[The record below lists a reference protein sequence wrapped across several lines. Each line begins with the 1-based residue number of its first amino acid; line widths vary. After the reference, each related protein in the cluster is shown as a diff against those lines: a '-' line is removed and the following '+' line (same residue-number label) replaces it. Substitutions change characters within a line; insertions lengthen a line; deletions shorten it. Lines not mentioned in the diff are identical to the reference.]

1 MRTNNPIRLCRMAV
15 VTLGLAALILFAGS
29 GPAAAQTCT
38 ASNTK
43 SANVVALDQPFFWNR
58 LGAVQPQGMIFALKG
73 DVINKSG
80 NPNDPLTPGQVMLKP
95 TKRPRP
101 LVLRMNVGGCLTVNF
116 QNLLSPV
123 KVDEEQPATRW
134 ASVRAIGMQLVTGI
148 SHDGSYVG
156 QNANSMVAPGG
167 IHPYTFYAEREGPH
181 MMYSA
186 GTTTG
191 GDGDGGSLSDG
202 LFGAINVEPQDAE
215 FYRSQVTAADL
226 ALAASQNPP
235 LPDGHP
241 KVNYN
246 ACYPDGLDCSTKPAT
261 AKPILKMFNGNKE
274 IVHSDLTA
282 IITGPNAG
290 NITTRYPAV
299 KVSPNRQK
307 PFREFTIIYHD
318 ETGAVQAFPQFEQT
332 KGLAPKDVLK
342 FTLHSVRDS
351 FAINY
356 GTGGIGA
363 EILANRLK
371 VGPMFDC
378 TDCAFEEF
386 FLSAWAVGDPA
397 QVVNVPA
404 NAPCTIDQLRHPDDF
419 GGCTPT
425 PGRKAQKVFYPDD
438 PSNVYHSYIGDHVK
452 FRVLHGGSKEHHIHH
467 LHAHQWL
474 RTPDSDNSNYLD
486 SQALGPGFSFTGE
499 ITYNG
504 SGNRNQTVG
513 DAIFHCHFYP
523 HFAQGM
529 WSLWRNHDV
538 FEVGT
543 ALDEKG
549 IPAPGS
555 RALPD
560 GEILAGTPI
569 PAIVPM
575 PTYPMAPL
583 PQRQVSIVN
592 GQVVLGTVTALPGN
606 PGYPFFVSGVAGHC
620 PPGPPLDF
628 AQDPGGNPIDGG
640 LPRNVVVGGTVNEV
654 HNRLSFQKVLV
665 TANAEE
671 RPETGTPEEVAAMQ
685 FHAAASW
692 PTFLPDGTASSFITN
707 GKPAVSGAP
716 FADPCKGDP
725 ITPNPTIRNITYKAA
740 AIQFDLPLNKSGWH
754 TPQARIL
761 TLWNDVAPT
770 LAGTKPAEPLFFRAN
785 TWDCITYWHTNL
797 MPRDYVQDDFQ
808 VLTPTPIIGQHI
820 HLVKFDVTSSDG
832 AANGFNYMD
841 GTNAPEETRSKIAA
855 INAFGGL
862 KKYNSNTRVNLT
874 PKPHPFFTAAAYNGA
889 QTTIQRWFVDD
900 TLNVLGQDRTLQ
912 TVFTHDHFGPST
924 HQQVGLYAG
933 LVVEKRNAQW
943 LNNENGTLLGN
954 SPPGAPCGSAL
965 GCDGGPTSWQA
976 VIQLPT
982 ATDSFREYLLEF
994 SDFMLAYYKSGGLAG
1009 TVPVADPQ
1017 NAINPPA
1024 KKEEVLPINLEKI
1037 PLGAPCPDG
1046 KNSPPCPE
1054 TIAAADPGTMI
1065 VNYRNEPLA
1074 LRVWD
1079 PVTRK
1084 QAGGASGDLSMAFRS
1099 NVTRQLPELNDPPSA
1114 WVVKPLSSGVLTGDP
1129 ATPLMR
1135 AYQKDN
1141 VRVRVLVGAHEEGH
1155 NFSINGAKWF
1165 FEPGVPSSG
1174 WRNSQ
1179 MMGISEHFEFQMP
1192 HFINPFGKSERPFG
1206 DFLYAPGSATD
1217 DLWNGLWG
1225 ILRLYR
1231 DGQPNL
1237 IALPGNP
1244 QGPAASAPAAIN
1256 DPNVTTRV
1264 SVDLDAANDPDTTTT
1279 TESANIAPTD
1289 NTLTD
1294 PTDIESDPGTASTT
1308 TTAQAQAA
1316 SGTPDPPPIT
1326 ASGRIG
1332 IFDKGACPRSASTPL
1347 RIFDV
1352 SAILASDILPIET
1365 VTGQRTL
1372 VYNKR
1377 NTIVN
1382 RIDPAAPPETQA
1394 GPLHDPTA
1402 IMFVRTLD
1410 LQPDPTRPGKVR
1422 LRPNLRAE
1430 PLILR
1435 ANAGDCIA
1443 VVLRNLLP
1451 GTPPDLD
1458 GWNTLPLLLDDFGV
1472 TFDPFNANQLKPSKH
1487 VGLHPQLL
1495 TYNVHRS
1502 DGNNVGFNRIS
1513 TAAPGGIQTYLW
1525 YAGVQDVSNTGT
1537 VSFTPVEF
1545 GATNLVPSDRL
1556 KHTNKGAFGAL
1567 MIEPAGAT
1575 WTVDT
1580 DPSPAPPNTGITR
1593 ASATINNGTAS
1604 FREFVTI
1611 FQSDVN
1617 LRYKSGDAVKSISDD
1632 DDPEDSAQKGVN
1644 YRAEPVWFRM
1654 GYLPQTPF
1662 NITRDQDFFDVL
1674 SNNKVG
1680 GDPVTPIFTALPNQ
1694 ATRFRVLN
1702 PGGHA
1707 RNNVFALHAH
1717 IWEEEPWTTNGLSQG
1732 TNPISEWKG
1741 AQYGNGATSHDNF
1754 LLKNGAGGK
1763 FGIQGDMLY
1772 RTFQSFQFDGG
1783 IWGIFRVQSSPQP

>member
-1 MRTNNPIRLCRMAV
+1 MTTNIPIRYSRMAV
-15 VTLGLAALILFAGS
+15 MTLGIVALALSAIA
-29 GPAAAQTCT
+29 GPAVAQTCN
-38 ASNTK
+38 ASNQK
-43 SANVVALDQPFFWNR
+43 VANVVALDQPFFWNR
-58 LGAVQPQGMIFALKG
+58 LGTVQPQGMIFALKG

-101 LVLRMNVGGCLTVNF
+101 LVLRMNVGECLTVNF
-116 QNLLSPV
+116 QNLLSLT
-123 KVDEEQPATRW
+123 KADEEQPATRW
-134 ASVRAIGMQLVTGI
+134 ASVRVIGMQLITNIG
-148 SHDGSYVG
+148 HDGSYVG
-156 QNANSMVAPGG
+156 QNGNSLVAPGG

-181 MMYSA
+181 MLYSA

-191 GDGDGGSLSDG
+191 GEGDGGSLSDG
-202 LFGAINVEPQDAE
+202 LFGAVNVEPQSAE
-215 FYRSQVTAADL
+215 YYRSQVTAADL
-226 ALAASQNPP
+226 ALAASQSPP

-241 KVNYN
+241 KINYN
-246 ACYPDGLDCSTKPAT
+246 ACYPDGLDCATKPAT

-290 NITTRYPAV
+290 NITPTYPQV
-299 KVSPNRQK
+299 KVSPQRQK

-318 ETGAVQAFPQFEQT
+318 EIGAVQAFPQFEQT
-332 KGLAPKDVLK
+332 KGLAPNDVLK
-342 FTLHSVRDS
+342 FTLHSVRDA

-378 TDCAFEEF
+378 TDCSFEEF
-386 FLSAWAVGDPA
+386 FLSSWAVADPA
-397 QVVNVPA
+397 MVVNVPA
-404 NAPCTIDQLRHPDDF
+404 NAPCTINQLRHPDDF

-425 PGRKAQKVFYPDD
+425 PGRKAQKAFYPDD

-486 SQALGPGFSFTGE
+486 SQALGPGYSFTGE

-538 FEVGT
+538 FEAGT

-560 GEILAGTPI
+560 AEILAGTPI

-575 PTYPMAPL
+575 PKYPMAPL

-592 GQVVLGTVTALPGN
+592 GQVVLGAITALPGN
-606 PGYPFFVSGVAGHC
+606 PGYPFFVSAVAGHC

-628 AQDPGGNPIDGG
+628 AVDPNTGNRIDGG
-640 LPRNVVVGGTVNEV
+640 LPRNVIVGGTANEV

-671 RPETGTPEEVAAMQ
+671 RPETGTPEEVAAMN

-692 PTFLPDGTASSFITN
+692 PTLLPDGTAGSFITN
-707 GKPAVSGAP
+707 GKPPVAGAP
-716 FADPCKGDP
+716 YAEPCKGDP

-761 TLWNDVAPT
+761 TLWNDVGPT

-797 MPRDYVQDDFQ
+797 MPRDYAQDDFQ

-820 HLVKFDVTSSDG
+820 HLVKFDVTASDG

-862 KKYNSNTRVNLT
+862 KQYNSNTRVNLT
-874 PKPHPFFTAAAYNGA
+874 PKPHPFFTSPVYNGA

-912 TVFTHDHFGPST
+912 TVFTHDHLSPST
-924 HQQVGLYAG
+924 HQEVGLYAG
-933 LVVEKRNAQW
+933 LVVEKNNARW

-954 SPPGAPCGSAL
+954 SPPGAPCGNAL
-965 GCDGGPTSWQA
+965 NCDGGPTSWQA
-976 VIQLPT
+976 VIQLPV

-994 SDFMLAYYKSGGLAG
+994 ADFQLAYYKPGGIEG
-1009 TVPVADPQ
+1009 GVPVADVK

-1024 KKEEVLPINLEKI
+1024 KREAALPVNLEKI
-1037 PLGAPCPDG
+1037 PVNAPCPDG
-1046 KNSPPCPE
+1046 ANSPPCPE
-1054 TIAAADPGTMI
+1054 AIAAADPGTMT
-1065 VNYRNEPLA
+1065 VNYRNEPIA

-1079 PVTRK
+1079 PVTRD
-1084 QAGGASGDLSMAFRS
+1084 QANGAAGDLSMAFRS
-1099 NVTRQLPELNDPPSA
+1099 NLTRQLPELNAPPSS
-1114 WVVKPLSSGVLTGDP
+1114 WLVKPLSSGVLTGDP
-1129 ATPLMR
+1129 ATPLLR

-1141 VRVRVLVGAHEEGH
+1141 VKVRVLVGAHEEGH
-1155 NFSINGAKWF
+1155 NFSINGARWF
-1165 FEPGVPSSG
+1165 FEPGVISSG

-1179 MMGISEHFEFQMP
+1179 MMGISEHFEFEMP
-1192 HFINPFGKSERPFG
+1192 RFINPFGHSERPFG

-1231 DGQPNL
+1231 DAQQNL
-1237 IALPGNP
+1237 ITLPGNT
-1244 QGPAASAPAAIN
+1244 QSFAATTPPS
-1256 DPNVTTRV
+1256 NVTTRV
-1264 SVDLDAANDPDTTTT
+1264 SVDLDAANDPDVPTTTQA
-1279 TESANIAPTD
+1279 ANITPTD
-1289 NTLTD
+1289 TSLAD
-1294 PTDIESDPGTASTT
+1294 PTDIESDPGPAS
-1308 TTAQAQAA
+1308 TAQAAA
-1316 SGTPDPPPIT
+1316 AGGDPAPIT
-1326 ASGRIG
+1326 ATGRIG
-1332 IFDKGACPRSASTPL
+1332 IFEKGACPLSATTPF

-1352 SAILASDILPIET
+1352 TAILARDILPVEP
-1365 VTGQRTL
+1365 VTGTRTL
-1372 VYNKR
+1372 VYNNR

-1402 IMFVRTLD
+1402 IMFVRTID
-1410 LQPDPTRPGKVR
+1410 LQPDPTRPGQLR

-1443 VVLRNLLP
+1443 VVLRNFLP
-1451 GTPPDLD
+1451 NNPPDLD
-1458 GWNTLPLLLDDFGV
+1458 GWNTLPLLLDDLGG

-1525 YAGVQDVSNTGT
+1525 YAGVMSFSTNGT
-1537 VSFTPVEF
+1537 ITFKPAEF
-1545 GATNLVPSDRL
+1545 GATNLVPSDRI
-1556 KHTNKGAFGAL
+1556 KHTNKGGFGAL
-1567 MIEPAGAT
+1567 MIEPQDAT

-1580 DPSPAPPNTGITR
+1580 DASPAPPDTGITR
-1593 ASATINNGTAS
+1593 ASATVKSAASGT
-1604 FREFVTI
+1604 FKEFVTI
-1611 FQSDVN
+1611 FQTDVN
-1617 LRYKSGDAVKSISDD
+1617 LRYKSGNAVKSVSDD

-1644 YRAEPVWFRM
+1644 YRTEPLWFRM

-1662 NITRDQDFFDVL
+1662 EITRDQDFFDVL
-1674 SNNKVG
+1674 SNSKVG
-1680 GDPVTPIFTALPNQ
+1680 GDPVTPIFTATPNV

-1707 RNNVFALHAH
+1707 RNNVFTLHGH
-1717 IWEEEPWTTNGLSQG
+1717 IWEEEPWVDNSGFNLDS
-1732 TNPISEWKG
+1732 NPLSEWKG

-1754 LLKNGAGGK
+1754 LLKHGAGGK
-1763 FGIQGDMLY
+1763 AGIQGDFLY

-1783 IWGIFRVQSSPQP
+1783 IWGLFRVQSSPQP